1 MNEWRKKVEET
12 IELLCRE
19 FPQCFVQF
27 ERQRRPLKV
36 GILDDIL
43 ARLGDRI
50 DRQQL
55 GPALRFYVN
64 NVFYRR
70 AQRAGVPRIDLDGNE
85 SGTVSE
91 ADAAS
96 AAAAV
101 AQHKATRMA
110 RKQQTVAPPVETPPV
125 EPVPTEEVVSAPP
138 PAPEPVKRLAGL
150 SELREAAKRRKAAM
164 A

>member
-1 MNEWRKKVEET
+1 M
-12 IELLCRE
+12 
-19 FPQCFVQF
+19 F
-27 ERQRRPLKV
+27 ERPRRPLSV

-50 DRQQL
+50 ERQQL
-55 GPALRFYVN
+55 GPALRFYTG

-70 AQRAGVPRIDLDGNE
+70 AQRAGTPRIDLDGNE

-101 AQHKATRMA
+101 SQHKAA
-110 RKQQTVAPPVETPPV
+110 RRAKQPKTAGPLEPAPTA
-125 EPVPTEEVVSAPP
+125 VVSAPQP
-138 PAPEPVKRLAGL
+138 PAEPAKRLAGL
-150 SELREAAKRRKAAM
+150 SDLREASPDGQPKRSSALQGSDLRAKDLGDAGLEA
-164 A
+164 

>member
-1 MNEWRKKVEET
+1 M
-12 IELLCRE
+12 LCRE
-19 FPQCFVQF
+19 FPQCFVMF
-27 ERQRRPLKV
+27 ERPRRPLNV

-50 DRQQL
+50 ERQQL
-55 GPALRFYVN
+55 GPALRFYTG

-70 AQRAGVPRIDLDGNE
+70 AQRAGTPRIDLDGNE

-101 AQHKATRMA
+101 SQHKAA
-110 RKQQTVAPPVETPPV
+110 RRAKQPKTAGPLEPAPTA
-125 EPVPTEEVVSAPP
+125 VVSAPQP
-138 PAPEPVKRLAGL
+138 PAEPAKRLAGL
-150 SELREAAKRRKAAM
+150 SDLREASPDGQPKRSSALQESDLRAKDLGDAGLEA
-164 A
+164 